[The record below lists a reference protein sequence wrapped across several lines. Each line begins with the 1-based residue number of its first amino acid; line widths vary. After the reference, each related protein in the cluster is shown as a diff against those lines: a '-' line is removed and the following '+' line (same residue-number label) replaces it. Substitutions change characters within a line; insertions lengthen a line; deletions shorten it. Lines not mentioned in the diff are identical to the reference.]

1 MAKGIKGITVEIG
14 GDTGPLDKAL
24 SDVNKRSRSLQ
35 VELRQ
40 VERLLKF
47 DPTNTELLA
56 QKQTLLSKSVETTE
70 EKLNALK
77 TAQDQVQ
84 AQFEKGDIGEE
95 QYRAFQREVAKTEN
109 ELKNMKSSLEVAT
122 RNLNE
127 FGDNNG
133 VAKQEAEKLSKS
145 IEETKRAL
153 ESEKKALKEAEEAQK
168 KHTKEV
174 NDAKKELEDYKEK
187 IIDKSK
193 TVGKSL
199 LAVDGAVLASAGYA
213 LKLSDDFDK
222 AFNTLITKTGA
233 SKEEF
238 DSLNTSMEN
247 VYKNN
252 FGESIEDVAQSMA
265 IVKINTNLAGAE
277 LEKATERALLL
288 RDTFEFDVNEST
300 RTAKMLMEQF
310 GITSEEAYNLIA
322 QGAQAGLDK
331 NGDLLDT
338 INEYSVH
345 FKQLGI
351 DSEEMFNMLVN
362 GAESGTFSVDKLGD
376 SVKEFGIRVKDGTA
390 ENAFKTLGFD
400 VDEMTKKFGSGGES
414 AKSALNDVTQA
425 LFNMED
431 PVKQNAL
438 GVELFGTMWEDLG
451 VDGIKALMDMQWEI
465 DKTNSALENINN
477 QKYDNVGSA
486 LEGLGRTLKVDVVE
500 PLGEE
505 LKPAVEEA
513 ITYVQDNAPTIKDI
527 VSQIAKKIGEF
538 VSFVV
543 NNGPVILSLIS
554 GIGAAFV
561 TWKVIS
567 TITGLV
573 GAINAFKTA
582 NESAT
587 TAQAIFNGVLN
598 MNPVGAVIMAITG
611 LVAAFITLW
620 TTSEDFRKFWIG
632 LWETIKTFFI
642 NSWNAIVSFFTET
655 IPSWFESL
663 KTWFSDGWN
672 SICQW
677 TKEAWDNICN
687 FVQVGILLIGEIL
700 SFAFEIITLPYRF
713 IWENCKEIVIEVW
726 DFIKQWLSDK
736 WNEISSKLS
745 EVFGPMIEFFSNTWN
760 NIKEYASTK
769 WNEIKDNLSS
779 KWNEVKN
786 NATEKFNQVK
796 STISD
801 KWNEVKNNTLDKWN
815 TIKSDLSTKW
825 NNIKT
830 DASTRF
836 GTIKSA
842 ISDKWDEIKKNT
854 SDKWDEIKN
863 KVKDGIDKL
872 KSFMNFK
879 WELPKIKMPHFKIS
893 GKFSL
898 NPVSVPSFGVEW
910 FKNGGIMTKPTM
922 FGINGNNAMVGG
934 EAGPEAIL
942 PISNLRTYIRE
953 EMANFSIDYNQIAQA
968 FIYAIEQTGI
978 DNPVFNL
985 DGKQVAKLT
994 AKHTY
999 SEIKT
1004 NNNRIARFR
1013 GE

>member
-1 MAKGIKGITVEIG
+1 MAKGIKGITVQIG

-24 SDVNKRSRSLQ
+24 GDVNKKSRSLQ

-40 VERLLKF
+40 VEKLLKF

-77 TAQDQVQ
+77 TAQAQVQ

-109 ELKNMKSSLEVAT
+109 ELKNMKSSLDVAT

-133 VAKQEAEKLSKS
+133 VAKEETEKLSKS
-145 IEETKRAL
+145 IEETKKAL
-153 ESEKKALKEAEEAQK
+153 EAEKKALKEAEEAQK
-168 KHTKEV
+168 NHTKEV
-174 NDAKKELEDYKEK
+174 NEAKKELEDYKEK
-187 IIDKSK
+187 IIDNSK
-193 TVGKSL
+193 TVAKSL

-213 LKLSDDFDK
+213 LKLSDEFDS

-252 FGESIEDVAQSMA
+252 FGESIEDIAQSMA
-265 IVKINTNLAGAE
+265 TVKVNTNLAGTE

-288 RDTFEFDVNEST
+288 RDTFEFEVNEST
-300 RTAKMLMEQF
+300 RAARMLMDQF
-310 GITSEEAYNLIA
+310 GVSSEEAYNLIA
-322 QGAQAGLDK
+322 QGAQVGLDK

-362 GAESGTFSVDKLGD
+362 GAASGTFSVDKLGD
-376 SVKEFGIRVKDGTA
+376 AVKEFGIRVKDGTA
-390 ENAFKTLGFD
+390 ENAFKELGFN
-400 VDEMTKKFGSGGES
+400 VDETTKKFGAGGEL
-414 AKSALNDVTQA
+414 AKNALNDITQA
-425 LFNMED
+425 LFDMQD

-451 VDGIKALMDMQWEI
+451 ADGIKALMDMQWEI

-477 QKYDNVGSA
+477 QKYDNIGSA

-500 PLGEE
+500 PIGEE
-505 LKPAVEEA
+505 LKPSVEEA
-513 ITYVQDNAPTIKDI
+513 ITYVQDNAPAIKDI

-538 VSFVV
+538 VSFMV

-554 GIGAAFV
+554 GIGTAFV
-561 TWKVIS
+561 TWKVIN

-573 GAINAFKTA
+573 GAINAFKKA
-582 NESAT
+582 NEAAT
-587 TAQAIFNGVLN
+587 TAQAIFNTVLN
-598 MNPVGAVIMAITG
+598 MNPISLIVIAISG
-611 LVAAFITLW
+611 LVVAFITLW
-620 TTSEDFRKFWIG
+620 NTSEDFRNFWIN
-632 LWETIKTFFI
+632 LWENIKTFFI
-642 NSWNAIVSFFTET
+642 DAWNVLISFFTET
-655 IPSWFESL
+655 IPSWFESI
-663 KTWFSDGWN
+663 KSWFSDSWN

-700 SFAFEIITLPYRF
+700 SFAFQIITLPYRF
-713 IWENCKEIVIEVW
+713 IWENCKEIVIEAW

-736 WNEISSKLS
+736 WNEISSKLN
-745 EVFGPMIEFFSNTWN
+745 EIFGPMIEFFSNTWN
-760 NIKEYASTK
+760 SIKEYTSTK
-769 WNEIKDNLSS
+769 WNEIKENLST

-796 STISD
+796 SKISD
-801 KWNEVKNNTLDKWN
+801 KWNEIKNSTSDKWN

-830 DASTRF
+830 DASIKF
-836 GTIKSA
+836 GNIKST
-842 ISDKWDEIKKNT
+842 ISDKWDEVKRNTTDKWEEIKK
-854 SDKWDEIKN
+854 

-898 NPVSVPSFGVEW
+898 NPPSVPSFGIEW
-910 FKNGGIMTKPTM
+910 YKNGGIMTKPTM

-942 PISNLRTYIRE
+942 PISNLKTYIRE
-953 EMANFSIDYNQIAQA
+953 EMADFSIDYDMITQS
-968 FIYAIEQTGI
+968 FIKAITITNLNDPSINVDGRKLAKSMAPYQEEF
-978 DNPVFNL
+978 DN
-985 DGKQVAKLT
+985 
-994 AKHTY
+994 Y
-999 SEIKT
+999 SLG
-1004 NNNRIARFR
+1004 RRVSSR
-1013 GE
+1013 

>member
-24 SDVNKRSRSLQ
+24 NDVNKRSRSLQ

-77 TAQDQVQ
+77 TAQSQVQ
-84 AQFEKGDIGEE
+84 AQFEKGEIAEE
-95 QYRAFQREVAKTEN
+95 QYRAFQREIAKTEN
-109 ELKNMKSSLEVAT
+109 ELKTMKSTLDIAT
-122 RNLNE
+122 RNLKE

-145 IEETKRAL
+145 IEETKSAL
-153 ESEKKALKEAEEAQK
+153 EAEKKALKEAEEAQK

-193 TVGKSL
+193 TIGKSL

-265 IVKINTNLAGAE
+265 TVKVNTNLAGAE

-288 RDTFEFDVNEST
+288 RDTFEFEVNEST
-300 RTAKMLMEQF
+300 RSAKMLMEQF
-310 GITSEEAYNLIA
+310 GVTSEEAYNLIA

-376 SVKEFGIRVKDGTA
+376 AVKEFGIRVKDGTA
-390 ENAFKTLGFD
+390 DNAFKTLGFN
-400 VDEMTKKFGSGGES
+400 VDEMTKKFGAGGES

-451 VDGIKALMDMQWEI
+451 ADGIKSLMDMQWES
-465 DKTNSALENINN
+465 DKTNSALEKINN

-486 LEGLGRTLKVDVVE
+486 LKGLGRTLKVDVAE
-500 PLGEE
+500 TIGEE

-513 ITYVQDNAPTIKDI
+513 ITYVQNNAPAIKDI
-527 VSQIAKKIGEF
+527 ISQIAKKIGEF

-573 GAINAFKTA
+573 KAIKLFKTA
-582 NESAT
+582 SEAAT
-587 TAQAIFNGVLN
+587 ISQALFNVVLN
-598 MNPVGAVIMAITG
+598 MNPIGIVVMAIAG

-620 TTSEDFRKFWIG
+620 TTSEDFRNFWIG

-642 NSWNAIVSFFTET
+642 DSWNAIVSFFTET
-655 IPSWFESL
+655 IPAWFESV
-663 KTWFSDGWN
+663 KAWFSDTWN

-700 SFAFEIITLPYRF
+700 NFAFQIITLPFQF
-713 IWENCKEIVIEVW
+713 IWQNCKDIVIEIW
-726 DFIKQWLSDK
+726 DFIKQWLAEK
-736 WNEISSKLS
+736 WNEISSKLR
-745 EVFGPMIEFFSNTWN
+745 EVFEPMITFFSGTWN
-760 NIKEYASTK
+760 NIKESVSTK
-769 WNEIKDNLSS
+769 WNEIKDNLSA
-779 KWNEVKN
+779 KWNEIKT
-786 NATEKFNQVK
+786 NATEKFNEVK
-796 STISD
+796 GIISE
-801 KWNEVKNNTLDKWN
+801 KWNEVKSSAIEKWESIKTSISEKWN
-815 TIKSDLSTKW
+815 TIKTGASTTFG
-825 NNIKT
+825 NIKK
-830 DASTRF
+830 D
-836 GTIKSA
+836 
-842 ISDKWDEIKKNT
+842 ISDKWDAIKENA
-854 SDKWDEIKN
+854 SEKWESIKGV
-863 KVKDGIDKL
+863 VKKSVDKL
-872 KSFMNFK
+872 KDLFNFK
-879 WELPKIKMPHFKIS
+879 WELPKIKMPHFNIS

-898 NPVSVPSFGVEW
+898 NPPSVPKFGIEW
-910 FKNGGIMTKPTM
+910 YKYGGIMTKPTM
-922 FGINGNNAMVGG
+922 FGINGNNAMIGG

-953 EMANFSIDYNQIAQA
+953 EMANFSIDYNLITES
-968 FIYAIEQTGI
+968 FKNAIIETNL
-978 DNPVFNL
+978 DNPVINM
-985 DGKQVAKLT
+985 DGREVTRSIAPYQDEL
-994 AKHTY
+994 
-999 SEIKT
+999 EIYRT
-1004 NNNRIARFR
+1004 RLYI
-1013 GE
+1013 E